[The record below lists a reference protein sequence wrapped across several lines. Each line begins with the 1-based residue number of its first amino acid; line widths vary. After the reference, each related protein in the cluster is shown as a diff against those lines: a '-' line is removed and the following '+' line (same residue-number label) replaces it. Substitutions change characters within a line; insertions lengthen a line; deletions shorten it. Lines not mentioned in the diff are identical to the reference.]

1 MARGQRHFTTA
12 RAAPSGTRCYQ
23 GGNSDFPEPVEQLRK
38 AIERL
43 SGSLPNL
50 MEDVNYALLN
60 AKRVCDMV
68 VSGVVGAELLFQA
81 GVRPERIELAACYI
95 NRTTLELEMH
105 ARRIESGDASRL
117 ERYDKILEV

>member
-1 MARGQRHFTTA
+1 M
-12 RAAPSGTRCYQ
+12 
-23 GGNSDFPEPVEQLRK
+23 EQLRK

-68 VSGVVGAELLFQA
+68 VSVVVGAELLFQA